1 MPSHFIGIDFH
12 KATSYLTVL
21 DQHGQIEKQGRID
34 NNREALAKFLAS
46 YQDSSAVLEAGR
58 NWVLMY
64 DWLEGLTQKVT
75 LAHPLKV
82 KAIASAKIKTD
93 KIDAKT
99 LAHLLRA
106 DLVPTAYVPSLDA
119 RTARE
124 ILRQRMF
131 FVKLATMTKNRIRTI
146 LDRHPE
152 LPPSPI
158 KNVFAPGSRDWIRS
172 LPLAERERAIM
183 DQDLALLDS
192 LGTRISESNDLI
204 ESLFKTNPAAQ
215 LLKTIPGIGQFFSV
229 LVAYEIDN
237 IQRFDNA
244 KKLAAYAG
252 LVPSTYAS
260 GPKSYHGHITKQGN
274 KYLRW
279 AFVEAVWPAIASD
292 QGFRHYYDKIKEKK
306 AANSA
311 KVATARR
318 ISAIAYHVLKE
329 GRPYQKEQNNMSH
342 HMPGARLSDQIDN
355 I

>member
-1 MPSHFIGIDFH
+1 MPHFIGVDFH
-12 KATSYLTVL
+12 KATSYLTVM

-34 NNREALAKFLAS
+34 NNKEALATFLAS
-46 YQDSSAVLEAGR
+46 YPDSSAVLEAGR

-64 DWLEGLTQKVT
+64 DWLEGMTSKVT

-82 KAIASAKIKTD
+82 KAIASARIKTD
-93 KIDAKT
+93 KIDSKT
-99 LAHLLRA
+99 LAHLLRS
-106 DLVPTAYVPSLDA
+106 DLIPMAYVPSLDA

-152 LPPSPI
+152 LPPSPT
-158 KNVFAPGSRDWIRS
+158 KNVFGPGSRDWFQD
-172 LPLAERERAIM
+172 LPLAERERAIIN
-183 DQDLALLDS
+183 QDLALLDS
-192 LGTRISESNDLI
+192 LKTRIDESNDLI
-204 ESLFKTNPAAQ
+204 ESLLESQSDAQ

-237 IQRFDNA
+237 VKRFDNA

-306 AANSA
+306 GANSA
-311 KVATARR
+311 KIATARR
-318 ISAIAYHVLKE
+318 LSAIAYHVLKD
-329 GRPYQKEQNNMSH
+329 GRPYEKDRVNTSH
-342 HMPGARLSDQIDN
+342 HMPARRLSDQIDN

>member
-1 MPSHFIGIDFH
+1 MQHFIGVDFH
-12 KATSYLTVL
+12 KATSYLTVM

-34 NNREALAKFLAS
+34 NNKKELIKFLAP

-58 NWVLMY
+58 NWILMY
-64 DWLEGLTQKVT
+64 DWLEDLTDKVT

-82 KAIASAKIKTD
+82 KAIASARIKTD
-93 KIDAKT
+93 KIDSKT
-99 LAHLLRA
+99 LAHLLRT
-106 DLVPTAYVPSLDA
+106 DLVPTAYVPSSDA

-152 LPPSPI
+152 LSPSPT
-158 KNVFAPGSRDWIRS
+158 KNVFAPGSRDWFQS
-172 LPLAERERAIM
+172 LPLADRERSIM
-183 DQDLALLDS
+183 NQDLALLDS
-192 LGTRISESNDLI
+192 LGTRIDESNDLI
-204 ESLFKTNPAAQ
+204 KSLLETNPTAQ

-237 IQRFDNA
+237 VERFDNA

-292 QGFRHYYDKIKEKK
+292 QGIRHYYDKIKEKK
-306 AANSA
+306 GANPA

-318 ISAIAYHVLKE
+318 LSAIAYHVLKD
-329 GRPYQKEQNNMSH
+329 GRPYQKDRESMSH
-342 HMPGARLSDQIDN
+342 HVPGARLSDQIDN